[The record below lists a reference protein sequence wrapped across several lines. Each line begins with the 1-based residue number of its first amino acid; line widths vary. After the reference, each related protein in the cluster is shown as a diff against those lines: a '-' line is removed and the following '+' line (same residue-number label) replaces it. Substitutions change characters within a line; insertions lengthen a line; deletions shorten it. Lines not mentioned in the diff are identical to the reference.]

1 MEIELTEMEEAIL
14 DAQDFAAG
22 LAVTARVQELIER
35 GEECRAGLLD
45 KEIPRAVRV
54 EALKESRLI
63 NQQLALVATL
73 RQTTEGIEA

>member
-45 KEIPRAVRV
+45 KETPRAVR
-54 EALKESRLI
+54 
-63 NQQLALVATL
+63 
-73 RQTTEGIEA
+73 